1 MFYTAE
7 IAIVNGEETASL
19 FKWETMDDA
28 RKRLHTQMSY
38 HIGLEN
44 CSKVAVAILSD
55 NLTMC
60 RVEEWEAPTPTIE
73 PMTESIETTPT
84 PKSTEPTEIETT
96 IGEEPAV
103 TE

>member
-7 IAIVNGEETASL
+7 IAVVNGEETASL

-38 HIGLEN
+38 YIGLEG
-44 CSKVAVAILSD
+44 CTGVAVAILND

-60 RVEEWEAPTPTIE
+60 RQEEWNAPEQE
-73 PMTESIETTPT
+73 PESE
-84 PKSTEPTEIETT
+84 
-96 IGEEPAV
+96 
-103 TE
+103 

>member
-7 IAIVNGEETASL
+7 IAVVNGELTASL

-38 HIGLEN
+38 HIELEN
-44 CSKVAVAILSD
+44 CSRVAVAILSD

-60 RVEEWEAPTPTIE
+60 RVEDWEAPVPEPAPEPTPE
-73 PMTESIETTPT
+73 PTNTESETT
-84 PKSTEPTEIETT
+84 TEE
-96 IGEEPAV
+96 A
-103 TE
+103 

>member
-44 CSKVAVAILSD
+44 CSTVAVAILSD
-55 NLTMC
+55 NMTMC
-60 RVEEWEAPTPTIE
+60 RVEEWEAPE
-73 PMTESIETTPT
+73 PVVIETPIEETPET
-84 PKSTEPTEIETT
+84 PEPTEI
-96 IGEEPAV
+96 V
-103 TE
+103 TEEATVTEEV

>member
-60 RVEEWEAPTPTIE
+60 RVEEWEAPVPEPTPE
-73 PMTESIETTPT
+73 PVVIETPVEETP
-84 PKSTEPTEIETT
+84 EPTE
-96 IGEEPAV
+96 PV
-103 TE
+103 TEEVTS

>member
-44 CSKVAVAILSD
+44 CSKVAGAILSD
-55 NLTMC
+55 NMTMC
-60 RVEEWEAPTPTIE
+60 RVEEWEAPE
-73 PMTESIETTPT
+73 PVVIETPIEETPET
-84 PKSTEPTEIETT
+84 PEPTET
-96 IGEEPAV
+96 V
-103 TE
+103 TEEATVTEEV

>member
-7 IAIVNGEETASL
+7 IALVNGEETASL

-28 RKRLHTQMSY
+28 RKRLHTQMIY

-44 CSKVAVAILSD
+44 CSKVAVAILAD

-60 RVEEWEAPTPTIE
+60 RVEEWEA
-73 PMTESIETTPT
+73 
-84 PKSTEPTEIETT
+84 TEPTPEPTPEPEPTET
-96 IGEEPAV
+96 V
-103 TE
+103 TEEV

>member
-7 IAIVNGEETASL
+7 IAIVDGEETASL

-44 CSKVAVAILSD
+44 CSKVAVAILAD

-60 RVEEWEAPTPTIE
+60 RVEEWEAPE
-73 PMTESIETTPT
+73 PAPAPETTKLT
-84 PKSTEPTEIETT
+84 ETT
-96 IGEEPAV
+96 TEEV
-103 TE
+103 TS

>member
-1 MFYTAE
+1 MTFYTAE

-44 CSKVAVAILSD
+44 CSRVAVAILSD
-55 NLTMC
+55 NLTM
-60 RVEEWEAPTPTIE
+60 RKVEEWEAPEPVPEPTA
-73 PMTESIETTPT
+73 TESET
-84 PKSTEPTEIETT
+84 
-96 IGEEPAV
+96 V
-103 TE
+103 TEEV

>member
-7 IAIVNGEETASL
+7 IAIVNGEETTSL

-60 RVEEWEAPTPTIE
+60 RVEDWEAPTPTPE
-73 PMTESIETTPT
+73 PT
-84 PKSTEPTEIETT
+84 PETTEPTETT
-96 IGEEPAV
+96 TEEV
-103 TE
+103 TS

>member
-7 IAIVNGEETASL
+7 IAVVNGEQTASL

-44 CSKVAVAILSD
+44 CSKVAVAILAD

-60 RVEEWEAPTPTIE
+60 RVEEWEAPE
-73 PMTESIETTPT
+73 PVVIETPIEETPEPT
-84 PKSTEPTEIETT
+84 PEPTET
-96 IGEEPAV
+96 V
-103 TE
+103 TEKV

>member
-7 IAIVNGEETASL
+7 IAVVSGKESASL

-38 HIGLEN
+38 HMGLEN

-60 RVEEWEAPTPTIE
+60 RAEEWVEPEPEPVSEPTL
-73 PMTESIETTPT
+73 
-84 PKSTEPTEIETT
+84 EPTEAET
-96 IGEEPAV
+96 V
-103 TE
+103 TEEVTV

>member
-19 FKWETMDDA
+19 FKWKTMDDA

-60 RVEEWEAPTPTIE
+60 RVEEWAEPEPIPEPIPEPTPE
-73 PMTESIETTPT
+73 PTPEPIPEPIPETT
-84 PKSTEPTEIETT
+84 ETVS
-96 IGEEPAV
+96 EEV
-103 TE
+103 

>member
-7 IAIVNGEETASL
+7 IAIVNGKQTASL
-19 FKWETMDDA
+19 FKRETMDDA
-28 RKRLHTQMSY
+28 RKRLYTQMSY

-60 RVEEWEAPTPTIE
+60 RAEEWVE
-73 PMTESIETTPT
+73 PEPSETT
-84 PKSTEPTEIETT
+84 TEEVT
-96 IGEEPAV
+96 I
-103 TE
+103 

>member
-1 MFYTAE
+1 MTFYTAE

-44 CSKVAVAILSD
+44 CSRVAVAILSD
-55 NLTMC
+55 NLTM
-60 RVEEWEAPTPTIE
+60 RKVEEWEAPE
-73 PMTESIETTPT
+73 PVP
-84 PKSTEPTEIETT
+84 EPTNTKTETIT
-96 IGEEPAV
+96 EEV
-103 TE
+103 

>member
-7 IAIVNGEETASL
+7 IAVVNGKETASL

-60 RVEEWEAPTPTIE
+60 RVEEWAE
-73 PMTESIETTPT
+73 PEPVVIETP
-84 PKSTEPTEIETT
+84 EPTET
-96 IGEEPAV
+96 V
-103 TE
+103 TEEV

>member
-7 IAIVNGEETASL
+7 IAVVNGEETASL

-60 RVEEWEAPTPTIE
+60 RVEEWEAPVPEPEPEQTPE
-73 PMTESIETTPT
+73 PT
-84 PKSTEPTEIETT
+84 PEPTET
-96 IGEEPAV
+96 V
-103 TE
+103 TEEVTV

>member
-55 NLTMC
+55 NMTMC
-60 RVEEWEAPTPTIE
+60 RVEEWEAPE
-73 PMTESIETTPT
+73 PVVIETPIEETPET
-84 PKSTEPTEIETT
+84 PEPTETT
-96 IGEEPAV
+96 TEEV
-103 TE
+103 TV

>member
-1 MFYTAE
+1 MAFYTAE

-44 CSKVAVAILSD
+44 CSRVAVGILGANMAMWRS
-55 NLTMC
+55 
-60 RVEEWEAPTPTIE
+60 EEWEAPE
-73 PMTESIETTPT
+73 PT
-84 PKSTEPTEIETT
+84 PEPTET
-96 IGEEPAV
+96 V
-103 TE
+103 TEEVTV

>member
-28 RKRLHTQMSY
+28 RKRLHAQMSY

-44 CSKVAVAILSD
+44 CSRVAVAILAD

-60 RVEEWEAPTPTIE
+60 RVEEWEAPVLE
-73 PMTESIETTPT
+73 PT
-84 PKSTEPTEIETT
+84 PEPEPTPESTET
-96 IGEEPAV
+96 V
-103 TE
+103 TEEVTS

>member
-60 RVEEWEAPTPTIE
+60 RVEEWAE
-73 PMTESIETTPT
+73 PEPEPVPEEVTTEQT
-84 PKSTEPTEIETT
+84 
-96 IGEEPAV
+96 V
-103 TE
+103 TEVTEEV